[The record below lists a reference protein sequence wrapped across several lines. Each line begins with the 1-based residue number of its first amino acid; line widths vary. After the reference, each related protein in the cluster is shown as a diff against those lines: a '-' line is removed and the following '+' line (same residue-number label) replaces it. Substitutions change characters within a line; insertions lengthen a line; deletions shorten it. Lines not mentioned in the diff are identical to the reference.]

1 MHMSSIRL
9 VLFPL
14 LRSLLLAALPAC
26 LGSLPDSPGEPRGPE
41 PGQRPSPTPSSGDL
55 LGSSGTGLGRPLGGV
70 PGAALHSAHW
80 EGEPAALSRSLLR
93 ATAAPLDPS
102 AASEV
107 EVEAA
112 DLSVVT
118 NTEKKKHMTLF
129 LFVHSDE
136 RRRDKLD

>member
-1 MHMSSIRL
+1 MGRCLIGL

-26 LGSLPDSPGEPRGPE
+26 LGSLPDSPGEPGGPE
-41 PGQRPSPTPSSGDL
+41 PGQRPSPDPASGDL
-55 LGSSGTGLGRPLGGV
+55 LGSSGTGPGRPLGGV
-70 PGAALHSAHW
+70 PGAALRSARW
-80 EGEPAALSRSLLR
+80 EGEPAAC
-93 ATAAPLDPS
+93 AAG
-102 AASEV
+102 EV

-118 NTEKKKHMTLF
+118 NAEKKKKHMTLF

-136 RRRDKLD
+136 RRRGKLD